1 MRRAELASGAIIAVL
16 ATAYMW
22 LAGSI
27 PLPQQFTVI
36 GPRSFPYLI
45 GVGMLISGV
54 WLVLESWLSSRKRS
68 GAKKWPDTEQR
79 SDVEQL
85 QEVEDEADVDADWR
99 SFALMAG
106 LILAYIVVLNYI
118 GFYIATSALI
128 FLAAKILGS
137 RKHIRDAT
145 TALVGTFAIHL
156 LFSQVLGVRL
166 PVLDLF
172 T

>member
-1 MRRAELASGAIIAVL
+1 MRRAELASGAIIGVL
-16 ATAYMW
+16 ATAYIW

-45 GVGMLISGV
+45 GAGMLISGV
-54 WLVLESWLSSRKRS
+54 WLILESWLSSRKRS
-68 GAKKWPDTEQR
+68 GAKQRPNTEQR
-79 SDVEQL
+79 SDVEL
-85 QEVEDEADVDADWR
+85 PEAEDEADVDADWR

-106 LILAYIVVLNYI
+106 LILAYIVVLDYI

-128 FLAAKILGS
+128 LLAAKILGS

-145 TALVGTFAIHL
+145 TALAGTFAIYL

-166 PVLDLF
+166 PGLDLF